1 MRFFGLVLFGIILMI
16 GGFLIR
22 LFTPLDTIG
31 WVLMGLGVVVYVIAR
46 LTHKK

>member
-1 MRFFGLVLFGIILMI
+1 MIFLGMVLFGIVLMI

-22 LFTPLDTIG
+22 LFTPLATLG
-31 WVLMGLGVVVYVIAR
+31 WILMGSGVVIYVIAR